1 MREVALS
8 AWLLANVCLV
18 SVLAVPGAFADKTAG
33 KADIT
38 VEYQYPHVTVQVSY
52 PTDLL
57 AVLEELCQQTNANC
71 ELGPELA
78 EVPLE
83 PTIVQGT
90 WFEVVRKLLEGTQ
103 FDLAVI
109 APSPQQ
115 AGQLLVKMRTSAK
128 PVERPAAGLAENA
141 ANQANGEARSEV
153 RGDGSLLSPSVGAGL
168 GDTNQ
173 GPQTQQSA
181 TPEGAIGLSQGQ
193 EDVGTAKGGAGPLGP
208 AGAVG
213 SSLTDQATQPPAAG
227 TLSKDQARTSLEA
240 IHDLYVGPPAG
251 SLPSPPPGMAVLP
264 FPDENGNPI
273 LVRITNQ
280 PITTL
285 PFPDSQGRPVPVAPG
300 VPGLKV
306 QDPFPSTPTG
316 QK

>member
-1 MREVALS
+1 MRGGVLS
-8 AWLLANVCLV
+8 PRLLAAACVV
-18 SVLAVPGAFADKTAG
+18 SVLALPGALADKTPAASG
-33 KADIT
+33 I
-38 VEYQYPHVTVQVSY
+38 VIEYQYPYVTVRVGN
-52 PTDLL
+52 PTLL
-57 AVLEELCQQTNANC
+57 LPVLEEFCQQTNANC

-83 PTIVQGT
+83 PMIVQGT
-90 WFEVVRKLLEGTQ
+90 WYDVVRKLFEGTQ
-103 FDLAVI
+103 FDLAAT

-115 AGQLLVKMRTSAK
+115 AGRLLVRRRMPAKAVEQPAVVLGVSGTNRTDGTAQSK
-128 PVERPAAGLAENA
+128 
-141 ANQANGEARSEV
+141 V
-153 RGDGSLLSPSVGAGL
+153 RGDGSPFSSPAGAEPRG
-168 GDTNQ
+168 TR
-173 GPQTQQSA
+173 QSS
-181 TPEGAIGLSQGQ
+181 TPEGLNGLFQGQ
-193 EDVGTAKGGAGPLGP
+193 SD
-208 AGAVG
+208 AGALNAEDLEG
-213 SSLTDQATQPPAAG
+213 RRSKMERLLPGQATQPSAG
-227 TLSKDQARTSLEA
+227 ALSEDQARTSLEA

-251 SLPSPPPGMAVLP
+251 RFPSPPTGMAVLP

-285 PFPDSQGRPVPVAPG
+285 PFPDSQGRPVLVAPG